1 VDAVA
6 VHLRAAR
13 QVTHPNPEANPGA
26 LRVSAASPAVA
37 EMIARVSDPR
47 AWERWARQ
55 VEHTGHCSRPVR
67 LYGRAYAVDT
77 STGEVRATYA
87 SSSEPDGVLL
97 VACKDRRAAVCPS
110 CAETYRADTWHLV
123 AAGLRGGRLAP
134 EGPGEGR
141 GLREQTATAAV
152 PASVVTHPVVFATL
166 TAPSFGP
173 VHHTTGGG
181 PTCRPRRT
189 KPVCRHGAPLSC
201 DQAHAAGDPVVGSPL
216 CAGCYDYPGHV
227 LWHSAV
233 PELWRRTITY
243 LYLALARGAAE
254 RTGQPVS
261 ARTVRGMLR
270 VSFVKVAEWQR
281 RAAIHLHAVIRLDGI
296 NPDDRSMIV
305 APPDWADVTL
315 LEAAIR
321 DAAER
326 VSVDLPRVEHRE
338 RVAVW
343 GGQLDIRPVSVPER
357 AAAYVAKYATKTA
370 GDTLPGLPATRLRS
384 LDVMA
389 LRRRGLSA
397 HAAILLALCFRLDQR
412 EECAGLR
419 LAEHAHTLGFAGH
432 FATKSRR
439 YSTTLGALRAAR
451 RNWRANQ
458 PTTAAD
464 PWARDGQ
471 PGTVI
476 VGDWR
481 LVGVGYA
488 RYGDI
493 ELAATLT
500 REHHQARQNAREV
513 TGSELEGEP

>member
-1 VDAVA
+1 MDAVA
-6 VHLRAAR
+6 IHLRAAQ
-13 QVTHPNPEANPGA
+13 QVTQPNPNPGA
-26 LRVSAASPAVA
+26 SRISAASPAVA
-37 EMIARVSDPR
+37 DMINRVADPQR
-47 AWERWARQ
+47 WQQWARQ
-55 VEHTGHCSRPVR
+55 VEHTGHCTRPVR

-77 STGEVRATYA
+77 TTGEVRATYA
-87 SSSEPDGVLL
+87 STDEPDGTLL

-123 AAGLRGGRLAP
+123 AAGLRGRL
-134 EGPGEGR
+134 PGETSGQ
-141 GLREQTATAAV
+141 REQAATAAV
-152 PASVVTHPVVFATL
+152 PASVVTHPVVFATF

-173 VHHTTGGG
+173 VHRISADQA
-181 PTCRPRRT
+181 CRPRRT
-189 KPVCRHGAPLSC
+189 KPACRHGAPLWC
-201 DQAHAAGDPVVGSPL
+201 DQAHAPGDPVIGGPL
-216 CAGCYDYPGHV
+216 CARCYDYPGHV

-243 LYLALARGAAE
+243 LYLELARGASE
-254 RTGQPVS
+254 RTGTPVS
-261 ARTVRGMLR
+261 ARGVRGLLR

-281 RAAIHLHAVIRLDGI
+281 RAAVHLHAVIRLDGI
-296 NPDDRSMIV
+296 NPDDRSVIV
-305 APPDWADVTL
+305 APPGWADVDL

-321 DAAER
+321 DSAVR
-326 VSVDLPRVEHRE
+326 VSVELPRVEHRE

-343 GGQLDIRPVSVPER
+343 GEQLDIRPISVPER

-397 HAAILLALCFRLDQR
+397 HVAVLLALCFRLDQR
-412 EECAGLR
+412 PECAGLR

-432 FATKSRR
+432 FATKSRH

-451 RNWRANQ
+451 RNWRANEQ
-458 PTTAAD
+458 PKATD
-464 PWARDGQ
+464 VWASDGTSD
-471 PGTVI
+471 TVI

-500 REHHQARQNAREV
+500 REHQQARANAREA
-513 TGSELEGEP
+513 TSADLGDEP

>member
-1 VDAVA
+1 
-6 VHLRAAR
+6 
-13 QVTHPNPEANPGA
+13 VTHPNPESYSGA
-26 LRVSAASPAVA
+26 SRVSAASPAVT
-37 EMIARVSDPR
+37 EMINRVSDPR

-55 VEHTGHCSRPVR
+55 VEHTGHCTRPVR

-77 STGEVRATYA
+77 ITGEVRATYA
-87 SSSEPDGVLL
+87 STDEPDGTLL

-123 AAGLRGGRLAP
+123 AAGLRGGRPADETL
-134 EGPGEGR
+134 

-152 PASVVTHPVVFATL
+152 PASVVTHPVVFATF

-173 VHHTTGGG
+173 VHRVTSDGQ
-181 PTCRPRRT
+181 TCRPRRT
-189 KPVCRHGAPLSC
+189 RSKCRHGAPLWC
-201 DQAHAAGDPVVGSPL
+201 DQAHVAGDPVAGSPL

-261 ARTVRGMLR
+261 ARTVRGLLR

-296 NPDDRSMIV
+296 NPYDRSIIV
-305 APPDWADVTL
+305 APPVWADAGL

-326 VSVDLPRVEHRE
+326 VSVELPRVGHRE

-343 GGQLDIRPVSVPER
+343 GEQLDIRPVSVPER

-370 GDTLPGLPATRLRS
+370 GDTLVGLPATRLRS

-397 HAAILLALCFRLDQR
+397 HVAILLALCFRLDQR

-432 FATKSRR
+432 FATKSRH

-451 RNWRANQ
+451 RTWRANQ
-458 PTTAAD
+458 PTTQADVWAAD
-464 PWARDGQ
+464 GQ
-471 PGTVI
+471 SDTVI

-500 REHHQARQNAREV
+500 REHHQARQYAREV
-513 TGSELEGEP
+513 IGSDLEGEP